1 MAEHYALSTFGLTT
15 ENLVCLVYSPFVGG
29 CRHLHRY
36 LAAEQPDLVGRETEI
51 VRMLAGNEAGDP
63 ALAAR
68 LERISGL
75 SITDLRQI
83 YASPV
88 WSPFGAASDD
98 KQLLPLITTSDP
110 HQKLIHVRDGESDDP
125 VLDRVSGR

>member
-1 MAEHYALSTFGLTT
+1 
-15 ENLVCLVYSPFVGG
+15 
-29 CRHLHRY
+29 
-36 LAAEQPDLVGRETEI
+36 
-51 VRMLAGNEAGDP
+51 MLAGNEAGDP